1 MHRINPILIMDIKI
15 HDLYT
20 LILAQEKGAG
30 VSDSHM
36 WNRCHAQV
44 LSVTQRGSAVTAHLN

>member
-15 HDLYT
+15 HDLCM

-30 VSDSHM
+30 VSDSHT
-36 WNRCHAQV
+36 WNSCHAHV
-44 LSVTQRGSAVTAHLN
+44 LSVTQQGSAVTAHLN